1 LFAQDV
7 PGILDALAEFDQVFA
22 VIEDH
27 DAEWTKFTLDWAERE
42 GKLGQAAPE
51 LLATRGVTDER
62 IQALV
67 EERDQAKRRRDFKRA
82 DALRNELSG
91 MGILLEDSKEG
102 TRWKRK

>member
-1 LFAQDV
+1 M
-7 PGILDALAEFDQVFA
+7 
-22 VIEDH
+22 
-27 DAEWTKFTLDWAERE
+27 
-42 GKLGQAAPE
+42 
-51 LLATRGVTDER
+51 TDEK

-67 EERDQAKRRRDFKRA
+67 EERDQAKRRRDFKQA